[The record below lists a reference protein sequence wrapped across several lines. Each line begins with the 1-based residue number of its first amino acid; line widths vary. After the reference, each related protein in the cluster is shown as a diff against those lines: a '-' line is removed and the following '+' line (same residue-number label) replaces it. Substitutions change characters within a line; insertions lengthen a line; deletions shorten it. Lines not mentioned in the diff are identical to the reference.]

1 MKFTLQKKYNF
12 FIVLIALCACEKT
25 NFQFTDT
32 STYSAIEDQ
41 YLQRNSINDKE
52 EIVFTYITSPAC
64 ALCTQSETFENVIK
78 LKNLLKEKAD
88 SLDLGYLA
96 LAVVISW
103 DVDEG
108 YNHLK
113 NFGKF
118 DEILI
123 GNNWFGTGGIKY
135 LFEEIP
141 GRPGVPQILL
151 TKRIYNAEVDE
162 SGMIQS
168 MSGVE
173 TEVEITRKVGT
184 NNIEKWLEEKA
195 RLPNDF

>member
-1 MKFTLQKKYNF
+1 MKFTLQINTLF
-12 FIVLIALCACEKT
+12 IFLIVLSACEKT
-25 NFQFTDT
+25 NFQFIDT
-32 STYSAIEDQ
+32 STFSEIEDK
-41 YLQRNSINDKE
+41 YLQRNSIENKE

-64 ALCTQSETFENVIK
+64 VLCTQSETFENVIK
-78 LKNLLKEKAD
+78 LKNLLKVNAD
-88 SLDLGYLA
+88 SLDLGFLA
-96 LAVVISW
+96 MAVVITW

-108 YNHLK
+108 YNHLM

-151 TKRIYNAEVDE
+151 TKRIYNADVDE
-162 SGMIQS
+162 YGMIQS
-168 MSGVE
+168 MRGVE
-173 TEVEITRKVGT
+173 TEVEIIRKVGT

-195 RLPNDF
+195 VLPNDF